1 MGNLYL
7 SSPSIS
13 FKDTETF
20 FDPRYQECRAT
31 PLLLP
36 APIFDFHKLTCT
48 YFLHFRPHCSKVR
61 WFFPLIIPPM
71 RSSCNDS
78 GDGYENVT

>member
-36 APIFDFHKLTCT
+36 IQYSTFTNLLVHTSLISDPIVQKPDG
-48 YFLHFRPHCSKVR
+48 S
-61 WFFPLIIPPM
+61 FP
-71 RSSCNDS
+71 
-78 GDGYENVT
+78 

>member
-20 FDPRYQECRAT
+20 FDPRYQKCRAT

-48 YFLHFRPHCSKVR
+48 RTSLISDPIVQKSDGS
-61 WFFPLIIPPM
+61 FP
-71 RSSCNDS
+71 
-78 GDGYENVT
+78 

>member
-20 FDPRYQECRAT
+20 FDPRFQECWAT

-36 APIFDFHKLTCT
+36 APTFDFLILTCT
-48 YFLHFRPHCSKVR
+48 YYVNFRPHCSKVR
-61 WFFPLIIPPM
+61 WFFPLIIPSI
-71 RSSCNDS
+71 RSLSDDD

>member
-36 APIFDFHKLTCT
+36 APIFDFHILTCT
-48 YFLHFRPHCSKVR
+48 YFLNFRPHCSKVR
-61 WFFPLIIPPM
+61 WFFPLIILPM
-71 RSSCNDS
+71 RSLSHDD